1 MKIWTIGG
9 RIGVGTLVLICLL
22 LFSALSFAGD
32 DDDSATVWY
41 ATSLSGSGANSLD
54 GAVSGVSIGPKDT
67 AIVAESGTSRL
78 YLYMA
83 IFSDPAEDSPD
94 IILPD
99 DIGAGVTAWKLAK
112 IYIDAIEIEGN
123 AAVTGYI
130 SGKIPPT
137 DVKTGT
143 VTLSGVS
150 QRGGIVTNMYAS
162 SEVTCI
168 AAAATKG
175 DSVIAYLVNDMT
187 SGSTLWFQINS
198 ADKILNYSSFAAGT
212 GAGTSYYYLSS
223 SSTSGT
229 TGEGISLISPAD
241 GFWIVYESGSPS
253 VGSK

>member
-1 MKIWTIGG
+1 MKTRNILIYS
-9 RIGVGTLVLICLL
+9 VLCVL
-22 LFSALSFAGD
+22 LSFSTVFAVD

-41 ATSLSGSGANSLD
+41 ATSLIGGGSNSLD
-54 GAVSGVSIGPKDT
+54 GAISGVSIGLKDT
-67 AIVAESGTSRL
+67 AIVAESGTSRV

-83 IFSDPAEDSPD
+83 VFNDPAEDSPN

-99 DIGAGVTAWKLAK
+99 DVGAGITAWQLAK
-112 IYIDAIEIEGN
+112 IYIDELEIEGN
-123 AAVTGYI
+123 ASVTGYI
-130 SGKIPPT
+130 TGKIPPT
-137 DVKTGT
+137 DVRTGT

-175 DSVIAYLVNDMT
+175 DSVIAYLVNDMI

-198 ADKILNYSSFAAGT
+198 ADKIINYSSFAAGT

-223 SSTSGT
+223 SDTSGV
-229 TGEGISLISPAD
+229 TGKGISLISPAD